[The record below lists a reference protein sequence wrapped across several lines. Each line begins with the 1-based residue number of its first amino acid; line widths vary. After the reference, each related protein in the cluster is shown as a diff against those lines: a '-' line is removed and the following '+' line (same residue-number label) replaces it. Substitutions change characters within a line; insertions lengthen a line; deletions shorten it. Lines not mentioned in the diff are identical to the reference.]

1 MEENGMIVKHQTIQ
15 DIVCSMIRARIL
27 SGEIPAGQ
35 WIRQDELAGK
45 LGVSRM
51 PVREALRKLET
62 EGLVTFYPHRGA
74 MVTSIT
80 LEEFDEIYR
89 IREELELLA
98 VRWAGEHMAEFDL
111 PRLRELFASIQDAE
125 DRGDI
130 EQRMRTVREF
140 HFTILRMAR
149 RAHLFRIIEGLWDL
163 TELHRRIYSG
173 IQSVTQERLQVYAD
187 ILEACEAH
195 DPQALECAYR
205 ENYAAVR
212 RILIPYIQA
221 RLNVSSTGDN
231 GNQEAPMPTSV

>member
-1 MEENGMIVKHQTIQ
+1 MIIKHQTIQ
-15 DIVCSMIRARIL
+15 DIVCSTIRARIL
-27 SGEIPAGQ
+27 SGELPPGQ
-35 WIRQDELAGK
+35 WIRQDELAES

-51 PVREALRKLET
+51 PVREALHKLET
-62 EGLVTFYPHRGA
+62 EGLVTFYPRRGA
-74 MVTSIT
+74 VVTSIT

-111 PRLRELFASIQDAE
+111 PRLRELFASLQDSE

-140 HFTILRMAR
+140 HFAILRMAR
-149 RAHLFRIIEGLWDL
+149 RAHLFRIIESLWDL

-173 IQSVTQERLQVYAD
+173 IRGVAQERLQAYAD

-195 DPQALECAYR
+195 DPQALEQGYR

-212 RILIPYIQA
+212 KILIPHIQV
-221 RLNVSSTGDN
+221 RSNVSNVSDRAN
-231 GNQEAPMPTSV
+231 